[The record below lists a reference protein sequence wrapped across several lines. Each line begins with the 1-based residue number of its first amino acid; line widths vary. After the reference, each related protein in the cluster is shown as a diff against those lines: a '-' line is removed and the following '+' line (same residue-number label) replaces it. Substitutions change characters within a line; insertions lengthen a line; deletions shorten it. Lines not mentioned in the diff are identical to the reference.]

1 MSGIETEIDRF
12 IWSAA
17 CQHRGLFLLPL
28 LPRIAVSAVVGGQ
41 QGVVSFAGDGQW
53 GDGKG
58 TTKMPPRKRWVWP
71 RLPCHHRGGGRRHFS
86 EVFSEKRGRRK
97 NRQEYI
103 EKIIGYGNIRYIFE
117 ELIRWGDKDDR
128 I

>member
-1 MSGIETEIDRF
+1 M
-12 IWSAA
+12 
-17 CQHRGLFLLPL
+17 LPL
-28 LPRIAVSAVVGGQ
+28 LTGIAVSAVVDGRQ
-41 QGVVSFAGDGQW
+41 VVVRFGCWMAVGAT
-53 GDGKG
+53 GKG

-71 RLPCHHRGGGRRHFS
+71 RLPCHHRGGGRRHFP